1 MLTGILADLFSA
13 LAKKQSFSHNF
24 SVSSSTQVRNQKY
37 KTFTNV
43 SGLPEI
49 SQGLGGWECI
59 YLSMILLWNHSPCLP
74 VRDRGKSSA
83 HRQWL
88 CNAVMQVLLFSI
100 YFHVSFCYLEN
111 SIISLDWT
119 FISYQLLVKK
129 LIFSFS
135 IQQVYWRERRIHV
148 LWTTMKNF
156 FVVLYIWLSEI
167 MNTQ

>member
-1 MLTGILADLFSA
+1 MSNSQSWTERKKKKSMLTGILADLFSA

-49 SQGLGGWECI
+49 SQCLGGWECI

-74 VRDRGKSSA
+74 VRDHGKSIA
-83 HRQWL
+83 HREWL

-111 SIISLDWT
+111 SIISLDLN
-119 FISYQLLVKK
+119 IYILPIICKK
-129 LIFSFS
+129 IN
-135 IQQVYWRERRIHV
+135 I
-148 LWTTMKNF
+148 
-156 FVVLYIWLSEI
+156 
-167 MNTQ
+167 